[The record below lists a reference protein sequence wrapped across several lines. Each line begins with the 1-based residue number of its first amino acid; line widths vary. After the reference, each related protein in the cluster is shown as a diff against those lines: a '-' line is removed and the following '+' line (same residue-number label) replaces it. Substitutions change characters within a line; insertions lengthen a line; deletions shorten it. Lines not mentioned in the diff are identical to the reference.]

1 MIPHEIPDQPW
12 IKIGVDLFNLK
23 NKNYLLVVDYHSK
36 FFEVCLLADTLSS
49 TIVTHMKS
57 IFARQ
62 GIPKIVVSDNGPQ
75 FSSYGFA
82 TFAKQWDFKH
92 VTSSPTYPQSN
103 GMAERTVQTVKNLI
117 KKHCKMVKTHIWR
130 SLIFAHLLQCM
141 VVLHQLLSSCNG
153 TQEPY
158 YHLQSHTASK
168 PLTILQHTT
177 IKVQSPYQ
185 A

>member
-1 MIPHEIPDQPW
+1 MRQEMGTKIHAGHLGIEKSRARAREVLFWPGMSTEITDMIGNCSICLEYRNKQQKEHFIPHEIPDQPW

-36 FFEVCLLADTLSS
+36 FFEVCLLADTSSS

-103 GMAERTVQTVKNLI
+103 GMAEQTAQTVKNLI
-117 KKHCKMVKTHIWR
+117 KK
-130 SLIFAHLLQCM
+130 
-141 VVLHQLLSSCNG
+141 N
-153 TQEPY
+153 
-158 YHLQSHTASK
+158 TARW
-168 PLTILQHTT
+168 
-177 IKVQSPYQ
+177 
-185 A
+185 

>member
-23 NKNYLLVVDYHSK
+23 SKNYLLVVDYHSK

-75 FSSYGFA
+75 FSSYGFD

-103 GMAERTVQTVKNLI
+103 GMAARTV
-117 KKHCKMVKTHIWR
+117 
-130 SLIFAHLLQCM
+130 
-141 VVLHQLLSSCNG
+141 
-153 TQEPY
+153 
-158 YHLQSHTASK
+158 
-168 PLTILQHTT
+168 
-177 IKVQSPYQ
+177 
-185 A
+185 